1 VTRVALVAVAAA
13 LKGAWVVKF
22 VGGSFGWARLLT
34 SRLAR
39 TPAPPKLQTDTPPEG
54 GCKMK
59 MLTIPILMA
68 LSRRQEEI
76 LQAACDGV
84 PDKMIADQ
92 LGVSPR
98 TLEGHWR
105 AIHRKLG
112 SGNRCQA
119 GFIYA
124 ALRENTRGKV
134 LA

>member
-1 VTRVALVAVAAA
+1 
-13 LKGAWVVKF
+13 
-22 VGGSFGWARLLT
+22 
-34 SRLAR
+34 
-39 TPAPPKLQTDTPPEG
+39 
-54 GCKMK
+54 MK

-124 ALRENTRGKV
+124 ALRENTQGKV

>member
-1 VTRVALVAVAAA
+1 
-13 LKGAWVVKF
+13 
-22 VGGSFGWARLLT
+22 
-34 SRLAR
+34 
-39 TPAPPKLQTDTPPEG
+39 
-54 GCKMK
+54 MN
-59 MLTIPILMA
+59 MLTIPILTV

-76 LQAACDGV
+76 LQAACIGT
-84 PDKMIADQ
+84 PDKMIADR

-112 SGNRCQA
+112 SVNRCQA

-124 ALRENTRGKV
+124 ALRENPHGKV